1 MAITGVIQTNQQL
14 AAKVQQTG
22 KLIPV
27 KATIGATTSIG
38 DLSDVSEPASP
49 ETNSTLVY
57 NSSTQ
62 LYVVKKLDLDGGTF

>member
-1 MAITGVIQTNQQL
+1 MTIPTTQQL
-14 AAKVQQTG
+14 AVRIQQTG

-27 KATIGATTSIG
+27 KATIGATTSIR
-38 DLSDVSEPASP
+38 DLSDVSEPVSP

-62 LYVVKKLDLDGGTF
+62 LYVVKKIDLDGGTF